1 MQFGFYGSW
10 YLIAVAGH
18 TVSQEVL
25 PHLQL
30 GQQVQ
35 GGGQE
40 DLEEEARQGEEK
52 ACYKDAFEINQWFT
66 DHVGGNLPIVG
77 KEDEAISVDS
87 YHKYGDGGKE
97 EASGLNASSQLA
109 QNLPA

>member
-1 MQFGFYGSW
+1 MVFYEPW
-10 YLIAVAGH
+10 YLKTEDIH
-18 TVSQEVL
+18 TLSQEVL
-25 PHLQL
+25 TDLLL

-52 ACYKDAFEINQWFT
+52 ACYKDAFEINQWST
-66 DHVGGNLPIVG
+66 DYVGGNLPIVG

>member
-1 MQFGFYGSW
+1 M
-10 YLIAVAGH
+10 
-18 TVSQEVL
+18 VL
-25 PHLQL
+25 QNRRWSHAQSGICDLQL

-52 ACYKDAFEINQWFT
+52 VCYKDAFETNHWFT

-77 KEDEAISVDS
+77 TEDEAISVDS
-87 YHKYGDGGKE
+87 YHTKWRWRKRRHNRRLE
-97 EASGLNASSQLA
+97 IARLALNMFL
-109 QNLPA
+109 LRLY